1 MNHYSRNSLYIS
13 KAEQARLKSAQIL
26 IAGCG
31 IGSNI
36 AECSLRLGFENLC
49 LIDGDMVELSNLNRQ
64 NYDGNDIGHYKA
76 EALGDRLKKI
86 NPEANIKITASYI
99 TNDNIDTFIQGPT
112 IAINALDFTS
122 SVPFL
127 FDTLCQEKN
136 IPILHPYNF
145 GWGTLIFAVLPN
157 GQNLTTI
164 SSDPIGFEKKVATFL
179 LDRLKGKRKEY
190 VNSIL
195 NRYEQAGSNI
205 PPPQLAVGSWLA
217 AGACTNL
224 LYNIAVNKPI
234 KAFPDFYFLT
244 TNE

>member
-1 MNHYSRNSLYIS
+1 MNRYSRNSLYIS
-13 KAEQARLKSAQIL
+13 EAEQARLKSTQIL

-49 LIDGDMVELSNLNRQ
+49 LIDGDTVELSNLNRQ
-64 NYDGNDIGHYKA
+64 NYHSNDIAHYKA
-76 EALGDRLKKI
+76 EALEDRLKKI
-86 NPEANIKITASYI
+86 TPEANIKITSAYI
-99 TNDNIDTFIQGPT
+99 TNDNIDTLIQGQT

-127 FDTLCQEKN
+127 FDTLCQERN

-145 GWGTLIFAVLPN
+145 GWGALIFAVLPN

-164 SSDPIGFEKKVATFL
+164 SSDPIGFEKKVAAYL
-179 LDRLKGKRKEY
+179 LNHLKGKQKEW
-190 VNSIL
+190 VSSIL
-195 NRYEQAGSNI
+195 DRYEKTGSNI

-234 KAFPDFYFLT
+234 RSFPDFYFLT
-244 TNE
+244 ANE